1 MNTDVT
7 RGASAAVAALV
18 VVALHAPL
26 PARAQVQA
34 QVQVQPQS
42 QVQSQPQSQSM
53 PPLSSPVPP
62 PSTGKPSTQQPP
74 ALGAAPPAAIG
85 SGPGFHDPR
94 SAFKPLVEREGVLSW
109 KLLSSVTTRP
119 EKNRIVPTF
128 PAELRALDRRTV
140 KVQGFMLP
148 LEPGERQRH
157 FLLSSVPTTC
167 SFCIPAG
174 PEGLVEVRTKTPVKY
189 SLDPVV
195 VEGRLAVLSDDPYGL
210 FYRVTDAVPAP

>member
-34 QVQVQPQS
+34 QAQPQS
-42 QVQSQPQSQSM
+42 QAM